1 MPSYVGHTVIPMY
14 EAFYFKKNIFFTEG
28 LADEN
33 LIEFLTE
40 ININDIESIR
50 KNYLEIKNNEKKNK
64 DKINKA
70 KEFFNESLSK
80 EKMANTFIKIFDEYK
95 YIQERWKK

>member
-1 MPSYVGHTVIPMY
+1 MY

-50 KNYLEIKNNEKKNK
+50 KNYFTIGGSVNRNN
-64 DKINKA
+64 
-70 KEFFNESLSK
+70 
-80 EKMANTFIKIFDEYK
+80 YC
-95 YIQERWKK
+95 